1 MNFDIDQVKHYIEE
15 KDMLIHQ
22 FGMEILEVTIGRAA
36 VSMEVRPEHLNAAG
50 FCHGGVIFSLADV
63 AFALACNSHGT
74 MALALDVSI
83 SYLRPCVPGDR
94 LVARAEE
101 EKIGKR
107 TGLYIIK
114 VTNSESKKVAILK
127 ATAFRMGEPF
137 RAG

>member
-22 FGMEILEVTIGRAA
+22 FGMEILEVTIGQAA